1 MKIKDLKRNLL
12 LAHGYFLP
20 QKKLP
25 RNPTIMH
32 IDFSFN
38 IHRLDFTTDEVVIF
52 TINDCKDGKWKTY
65 LQERNNKFE
74 IKIFHSEQ
82 EACHDF
88 YVSMVN
94 HWGGLEFDWTPQNIT
109 SINRLYKY
117 LATYMAYHQIE
128 PNVSYKRRL
137 HHSYIEY
144 KHNNSRY
151 RIIKKG
157 NVWRICS
164 KTTTLLSTTD
174 VQDFCRYFLQTIR
187 SVHNDNR
194 CA

>member
-25 RNPTIMH
+25 RNPTVMH

-38 IHRLDFTTDEVVIF
+38 IYRLDFTTDEVVF
-52 TINDCKDGKWKTY
+52 SINNKFKDKVWETY

-74 IKIFHSEQ
+74 IKLFHSEQ
-82 EACHDF
+82 EACNDF
-88 YVSMVN
+88 FVSMVN
-94 HWGGLEFDWTPQNIT
+94 HWAGQDFDWCPQNIT

-117 LATYMAYHQIE
+117 LVTYMTYHQIE
-128 PNVSYKRRL
+128 PIVSYKRRIPD
-137 HHSYIEY
+137 SYIEY
-144 KHNNSRY
+144 KHNSSRY

-164 KTTTLLSTTD
+164 NTTTLYNTTD
-174 VQDFCRYFLQTIR
+174 EQDVCRYFLQIIR
-187 SVHNDNR
+187 SLLTHT
-194 CA
+194 